1 MTCDLQ
7 SEVAE
12 WHRTAFPDCQPVDII
27 KKLGEEVA
35 ELAMA
40 LGVSG
45 YIDHTGSVREELAD
59 VATVIL
65 ALADRCQVDLTAAIE
80 ANLAD
85 VRERYPP
92 R

>member
-1 MTCDLQ
+1 MTRDLQ
-7 SEVAE
+7 SAVAE
-12 WHRTAFPDCQPVDII
+12 WHRAAFPDCQPVDLV

-40 LGVSG
+40 LGVNG
-45 YIDHTGSVREELAD
+45 YVDHTGGVREELAD

-65 ALADRCQVDLTAAIE
+65 ALADRCQVDLALAV
-80 ANLAD
+80 NDGLAD

>member
-1 MTCDLQ
+1 MTRTLQ
-7 SEVAE
+7 AEVAE
-12 WHRTAFPDCQPVDII
+12 WHRQAFPDCPEVDLV

-35 ELAMA
+35 ELALA
-40 LGVSG
+40 LGVNG
-45 YIDHTGSVREELAD
+45 YIDHTGGVREELAD

-65 ALADRCQVDLTAAIE
+65 ALADRCQVDLTAAVE

-92 R
+92 A